1 MVLTGAR
8 PEGQRRRPHKSR
20 GRPDPSSLKP
30 GLAAR
35 QAAARLLS
43 AVTESRAS
51 LDGLLDPAGGNPAFT
66 GLGDQDRLLVRAI
79 LLSALRHLQAIDAFI
94 DRLVDNPLPEGAKAL
109 RQVLRVGAAQILYLD
124 VPDRAAV
131 DLAVTQADSDPR
143 NRRFAGLVNALLR
156 RMAREKDLLLP
167 EIAASTPDFPDWFE
181 SRLRSAYADDA
192 AAILSILSE
201 PPAIDLTVKS
211 DADGWAARLGG
222 VVLPTGSVRIGR
234 PEGPVSGLEG
244 FGDGD
249 WWVQDAAASLPAQ
262 MFSRLE
268 GLDIVDLCAAPG
280 GKTAQ
285 LALAGARVTACDQSQ
300 TRLERLQG
308 NLTRLGF
315 DVATQLTRA
324 QDLVAP
330 DGFDGVLLDA
340 PCSST
345 GTVRR
350 HPDIPYTKGPEDIA
364 RLARVQRDLLDHAS
378 GLVRPGGELV
388 FSNCSLDPEEGEEMV
403 AGFLADHLAWAIR
416 PVDPARWP
424 GLETAITAKGEI
436 RTHPAML
443 GNADPRLAGLDGFY
457 AVVLVRC

>member
-1 MVLTGAR
+1 MTGAR
-8 PEGQRRRPHKSR
+8 PAGQRRRAGKQGEQPR
-20 GRPDPSSLKP
+20 GKDLKP

-79 LLSALRHLQAIDAFI
+79 LLSALRHLQVIDAFI

-143 NRRFAGLVNALLR
+143 NRRFSGLVNALLR
-156 RMAREKDLLLP
+156 RMGREKQTLLP
-167 EIAASTPDFPDWFE
+167 EIAAATPDFPDWFE
-181 SRLRSAYADDA
+181 SRLRTYYAADA
-192 AAILSILSE
+192 DAILGMLSE
-201 PPAIDLTVKS
+201 PPAIDLTVKN
-211 DADGWAARLGG
+211 DAAGWAAKLGG
-222 VVLPTGSVRIGR
+222 VVLPTGSVRIAR

-244 FGDGD
+244 YEDGA

-262 MFSRLE
+262 LFSKRE
-268 GLDIVDLCAAPG
+268 GLEIVDLCAAPG

-285 LALAGARVTACDQSQ
+285 LALAGARVTACDQSA
-300 TRLERLQG
+300 TRLERLRG
-308 NLTRLGF
+308 NLARLGL

-324 QDLVAP
+324 QDLIAP
-330 DGFDGVLLDA
+330 GGFDGVLLDA

-350 HPDIPYTKGPEDIA
+350 HPDIPYTKGPEDIM
-364 RLARVQRDLLDHAS
+364 RLARVQRDLLDHAA

-403 AGFLADHLAWAIR
+403 AGFLADHPAWRIN
-416 PVDPARWP
+416 PVDLARWP
-424 GLETAITAKGEI
+424 GLEAAITAKGEV

-443 GNADPRLAGLDGFY
+443 GNEDPRLAGLDGFY
-457 AVVLVRC
+457 AVVLVRP

>member
-1 MVLTGAR
+1 MTGTR
-8 PEGQRRRPHKSR
+8 PEGQRRRPQKNDSR
-20 GRPDPSSLKP
+20 RDQADLKP

-51 LDGLLDPAGGNPAFT
+51 LDGLLDPKGGNPAFT

-79 LLSALRHLQAIDAFI
+79 LLSALRHLQVIDAFI

-156 RMAREKDLLLP
+156 RMTREKDQLLP
-167 EIAASTPDFPDWFE
+167 EIAAVTPDFPDWFE
-181 SRLRSAYADDA
+181 SRLRNSYQADA
-192 AAILSILSE
+192 GAILSILSE
-201 PPAIDLTVKS
+201 PPAIDVTVKS
-211 DADGWAARLGG
+211 DPDSWAAQLGG
-222 VVLPTGSVRIGR
+222 VVLPTGSVRIAR
-234 PEGPVSGLEG
+234 PEGPVSGLPG
-244 FGDGD
+244 FDDGA

-262 MFSRLE
+262 MFSKLDGLE
-268 GLDIVDLCAAPG
+268 IVDLCAAPG

-285 LALAGARVTACDQSQ
+285 LALAGARVTACDQSA
-300 TRLERLQG
+300 TRLDRLRG
-308 NLTRLGF
+308 NLARLGF

-330 DGFDGVLLDA
+330 EGFDGVLLDA

-350 HPDIPYTKGPEDIA
+350 HPDIPYTKGPDDIM
-364 RLARVQRDLLDHAS
+364 RLARVQRDLLDHAA

-403 AGFLADHLAWAIR
+403 AGFLAEHPAWAIR
-416 PVDPARWP
+416 PVDPSRWP
-424 GLETAITAKGEI
+424 GLESAVTAKGEI

-443 GNADPRLAGLDGFY
+443 ANDDPRLAGLDGFY
-457 AVVLVRC
+457 AVVLIRQ

>member
-1 MVLTGAR
+1 M
-8 PEGQRRRPHKSR
+8 
-20 GRPDPSSLKP
+20 KP
-30 GLAAR
+30 GLVAR

-66 GLGDQDRLLVRAI
+66 GLGEQDRLLVRAI
-79 LLSALRHLQAIDAFI
+79 LLSALRHLQVIDAFI

-109 RQVLRVGAAQILYLD
+109 RQVLRGGAAQILYLD

-131 DLAVTQADSDPR
+131 DLAVTQADTDPR

-156 RMAREKDLLLP
+156 RMAREKDVLLP
-167 EIAASTPDFPDWFE
+167 QIAATTPAFPAWFE
-181 SRLRSAYADDA
+181 SRLREAYPEDAD
-192 AAILSILSE
+192 AILTILSE
-201 PPAIDLTVKS
+201 PPAMDLTVKT
-211 DADGWAARLGG
+211 DAENWAERLGG
-222 VVLPTGSVRIGR
+222 LVLPTGSVRIGR
-234 PEGPVSGLEG
+234 PEGPVTALPGYE
-244 FGDGD
+244 DGD
-249 WWVQDAAASLPAQ
+249 WWVQDAAAALPA
-262 MFSRLE
+262 RLFLNPGGRE
-268 GLDIVDLCAAPG
+268 IVDLCAAPG

-285 LALAGARVTACDQSQ
+285 LALAGAHVTACDQSAN
-300 TRLERLQG
+300 RLERLKT
-308 NLTRLGF
+308 NLARLGLE
-315 DVATQLTRA
+315 VSTRLTRA

-350 HPDIPYTKGPEDIA
+350 HPDIPYTKGPDDIA
-364 RLARVQRDLLDHAS
+364 RLARVQRDLLDHAA

-403 AGFLADHLAWAIR
+403 AGFLADHPDWTIR
-416 PVDPARWP
+416 PVDAALWP
-424 GLETAITAKGEI
+424 GLEAAITARGEI

-443 GNADPRLAGLDGFY
+443 SNADPRLAGLDGFY
-457 AVVLVRC
+457 AVVLARA

>member
-8 PEGQRRRPHKSR
+8 PARQRTRPGKQR
-20 GRPDPSSLKP
+20 DRTDGADLKP

-43 AVTESRAS
+43 AVTESQAS
-51 LDGLLDPAGGNPAFT
+51 LDGLLDPVGGNPAFT

-79 LLSALRHLQAIDAFI
+79 LLSALRHLQVIDAFV
-94 DRLVDNPLPEGAKAL
+94 DRLVDNPLPDGAKAL

-131 DLAVTQADSDPR
+131 DLAVSQADSDPR

-156 RMAREKDLLLP
+156 RMAREKDQLLP
-167 EIAASTPDFPDWFE
+167 EISATTPDFPEWFE
-181 SRLRSAYADDA
+181 SRLHNAYAADA
-192 AAILSILSE
+192 AAILEILSE

-211 DADGWAARLGG
+211 DADGWAERLGG
-222 VVLPTGSVRIGR
+222 VVLPTGSVRIAR
-234 PEGPVSGLEG
+234 PDGPVSGLAG
-244 FGDGD
+244 YDDGA
-249 WWVQDAAASLPAQ
+249 WWVQDAAASLPVQ
-262 MFSRLE
+262 LFSKLE
-268 GLDIVDLCAAPG
+268 GLEIVDLCAAPG

-285 LALAGARVTACDQSQ
+285 LALAGARVTACDQSA
-300 TRLERLQG
+300 TRLERLRG

-315 DVATQLTRA
+315 DVATQLKRA

-330 DGFDGVLLDA
+330 EGFDGVLLDA

-350 HPDIPYTKGPEDIA
+350 HPDIPYTKGPDDIM
-364 RLARVQRDLLDHAS
+364 RLARVQRDLLDHAA

-403 AGFLADHLAWAIR
+403 AGFLADHPSWKIR
-416 PVDPARWP
+416 PVEAGRWP
-424 GLETAITAKGEI
+424 GLEAAITARGEV

-443 GNADPRLAGLDGFY
+443 GNDDPRLAGLDGFY
-457 AVVLVRC
+457 AVVLTRP

>member
-1 MVLTGAR
+1 
-8 PEGQRRRPHKSR
+8 
-20 GRPDPSSLKP
+20 
-30 GLAAR
+30 
-35 QAAARLLS
+35 
-43 AVTESRAS
+43 
-51 LDGLLDPAGGNPAFT
+51 
-66 GLGDQDRLLVRAI
+66 
-79 LLSALRHLQAIDAFI
+79 
-94 DRLVDNPLPEGAKAL
+94 
-109 RQVLRVGAAQILYLD
+109 VLRVGAAQILYLD

-192 AAILSILSE
+192 AAILSMLSE

-222 VVLPTGSVRIGR
+222 TVVLPTGSVRIGR

-308 NLTRLGF
+308 
-315 DVATQLTRA
+315 Q
-324 QDLVAP
+324 P
-330 DGFDGVLLDA
+330 
-340 PCSST
+340 
-345 GTVRR
+345 
-350 HPDIPYTKGPEDIA
+350 
-364 RLARVQRDLLDHAS
+364 
-378 GLVRPGGELV
+378 
-388 FSNCSLDPEEGEEMV
+388 
-403 AGFLADHLAWAIR
+403 
-416 PVDPARWP
+416 DPAR
-424 GLETAITAKGEI
+424 
-436 RTHPAML
+436 
-443 GNADPRLAGLDGFY
+443 
-457 AVVLVRC
+457 V